1 MPRYGPCATLNP
13 STPIVTWA
21 GSSFGFLTSIRRG
34 GVRMLTSTVT
44 AASSSGRIGGNLGA
58 AGAAASAAFSTDLAR
73 GEEGCGQPMHPRSS
87 PPGRVGI
94 VDRAPDCAC
103 NGAGPTEDGSP

>member
-44 AASSSGRIGGNLGA
+44 ASSSSGRIGGELWSA
-58 AGAAASAAFSTDLAR
+58 VAAASAAFSTDFAR
-73 GEEGCGQPMHPRSS
+73 GEKGRGEPAHPPKS
-87 PPGRVGI
+87 PAGWVLFGPEAPGVFLETSG
-94 VDRAPDCAC
+94 DPK
-103 NGAGPTEDGSP
+103 